1 MDDVVITG
9 MSVCHP
15 LGGSID
21 DLISSLL
28 AGRGGVR
35 PAQAFDGAGLESDR
49 VVEFPPDFDFLTGG
63 VDLSRCDPGARYA
76 VHAALGA
83 LHNGAMTAA
92 AFAQAGAAIVVGT
105 SHSGIHSLERMYS
118 AGSRGDGAT
127 RSTDFAG
134 SLTDHPATVL
144 TAVLGSAGPRLTVSS
159 ACSSSNA
166 AVGIGADLIRSGMAP
181 VALIVGTDTVS
192 LSILAGFNSLRAVSR
207 VGAAPFSRPS
217 GITLGEGA
225 CALLLE
231 SAAHAQARRAHGA
244 WFVRG
249 YALSGDAFHETAVDA
264 TGHGLEAAMRGA
276 LRDAG
281 IVPEDVDYVSAHG
294 TGTDTNDIPESI
306 ATVRVFG
313 CAVPVSSLKG
323 FLGHT
328 LGACGAMEIAVSI
341 ALAERGLVAPTAGF
355 SSLRPGC
362 AAANVV
368 GPEPRA
374 ARNETFISNKYG
386 FGGNNASVVLSKRA
400 PLTSRAPVRR
410 RTFVTGVGKC
420 LPGNPDGFDC
430 TIVGSN
436 PMVAEGEGPGSTSV
450 MGCAL
455 PPMDGRLGAFRRS
468 PPLIRFALAAAGG
481 AFADAGIDVDRDDLL
496 APCGVIGAVA
506 AGSHTAVR
514 KFMRSVMDDGPQ
526 FASASQFPLTTLNA
540 AAGAVS
546 IAYGLKGF
554 NTTMVGGD
562 AGLAAAMLF
571 VRQGHQERLCVFGAN
586 EVSDRFLADQSAAYL
601 PIERGVDAPVGPI
614 SEGAAALVLETYE
627 AMVRRDA
634 APQALLSGLGRS
646 TATATAGEGGHC
658 GVLDLAVAA
667 AMREAGVAAAGLR
680 GIITVFHGPRL
691 WRRRYGNAVARL
703 FPGVRVP
710 VIDVGA
716 AVGHGQAAAFPTAV
730 ATAARWIHRQR
741 GEHGAYLAAYVS
753 PAGDATAAVVEEA

>member
-35 PAQAFDGAGLESDR
+35 PARAFDGASLESDR
-49 VVEFPPDFDFLTGG
+49 VVEFPPDFGFATGD
-63 VDLSRCDPGARYA
+63 VDLSKCDPGARYA

-83 LHNGAMTAA
+83 LRNGAMTAA
-92 AFAQAGAAIVVGT
+92 AFAQAGAAIVVGS

-134 SLTDHPATVL
+134 SLTDHPAAVL
-144 TAVLGSAGPRLTVSS
+144 STVLGSAGPRLTVSS

-181 VALIVGTDTVS
+181 LALIVGTDTVS

-231 SAAHAQARRAHGA
+231 SASHARARRAHGA

-264 TGHGLEAAMRGA
+264 GGHGLEAAMRGA

-294 TGTDTNDIPESI
+294 TGTDANDIPESI

-362 AAANVV
+362 APANVV
-368 GPEPRA
+368 GPAPRA

-386 FGGNNASVVLSKRA
+386 FGGNDASVVLSKRA
-400 PLTSRAPVRR
+400 PATSRALVRR

-420 LPGNPDGFDC
+420 LPGNPEGFDC
-430 TIVGSN
+430 AMVGSE
-436 PMVAEGEGPGSTSV
+436 MLVAEGPGSTTV

-455 PPMDGRLGAFRRS
+455 PPMEGRLGAFRRS
-468 PPLIRFALAAAGG
+468 PPLIRFALAAAGD

-496 APCGVIGAVA
+496 APCGVIGAVS

-554 NTTMVGGD
+554 NTTLVGGD
-562 AGLAAAMLF
+562 AGVTAGMLF

-586 EVSDRFLADQSAAYL
+586 EVSDHFLADQSAAYVA
-601 PIERGVDAPVGPI
+601 IEDGADAPVGPI

-646 TATATAGEGGHC
+646 TATATEGDGGNC
-658 GVLDLAVAA
+658 GALEVAVAV
-667 AMREAGVAAAGLR
+667 AMQEAGVAAAGLR
-680 GIITVFHGPRL
+680 AVVTVFHGPRL
-691 WRRRYGNAVARL
+691 WRCRYRNAVARL
-703 FPGVRVP
+703 FPGARVP

-716 AVGHGQAAAFPTAV
+716 AVGHGQAAAFPTV
-730 ATAARWIHRQR
+730 IATAARWVHRQR
-741 GEHGAYLAAYVS
+741 GERGAYLAAYVS